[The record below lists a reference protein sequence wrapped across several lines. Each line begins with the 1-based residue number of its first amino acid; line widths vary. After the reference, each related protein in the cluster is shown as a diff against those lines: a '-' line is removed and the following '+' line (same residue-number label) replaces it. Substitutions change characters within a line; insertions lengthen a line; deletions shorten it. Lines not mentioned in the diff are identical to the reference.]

1 MFEKTW
7 LVEAVSIGISHNDFW
22 DMSPRT
28 IKLISEGYKR
38 RIQRIDNLIWTWF
51 GNYGLSAVSVAVEH
65 NLAGQKAKSKY
76 IDKPVLQQIK
86 EDKLEDS
93 LSEEQLKK
101 KRELFMMTLLTMKSN
116 FEINHPKAKE

>member
-51 GNYGLSAVSVAVEH
+51 GNYGLSSVFVAVEH
-65 NLAGQKAKSKY
+65 NLAGKKARSEYIKEPILSK
-76 IDKPVLQQIK
+76 QIK
-86 EDKLEDS
+86 EEKDYFTDKDIE
-93 LSEEQLKK
+93 
-101 KRELFMMTLLTMKSN
+101 MAIMTEKMYMARA
-116 FEINHPKAKE
+116 INAGLPETIVKF